1 MVKSRPLSSKQS
13 EPTLT
18 KLKISELLLDP
29 QNPRLKDR
37 QNQAS
42 QFELAK
48 EIALHFDAL
57 SLARLISANGF
68 YLNQALLVYPNAQG
82 QYIVAEGNR
91 RFTAVL
97 GLTDANYREHFQ
109 NRSEWE
115 KLAATKNAMNLSTV
129 PVYIYDGPT
138 TLRPIIAAEHLNRKL
153 SWEPYQKAREIVS
166 LVDMEGYSFEDINEF
181 SGIPKSELKRMYR
194 DFKTAKHLIRVDFPE
209 SLLTSD
215 FSKVG
220 EITKIPTLLQFCGL
234 PPEKEVKAGPLELDE
249 SKSDQLVEV
258 FEMVLGENSVTPD
271 SRQIRDLG
279 KIITEPESLNH
290 LRETGDLADA
300 LEIFKLK
307 KENNIESTAK
317 LFAKALDSL
326 ERVFSK
332 VARDK
337 SNSAIA
343 PLVKRA
349 KAISELINKL

>member
-1 MVKSRPLSSKQS
+1 VKSKPLNSKQS
-13 EPTLT
+13 EPIST
-18 KLKISELLLDP
+18 KLRVSELLLDP

-37 QNQAS
+37 QAQAS
-42 QFELAK
+42 QFELAR
-48 EIALHFDAL
+48 EIALHYDAL
-57 SLARLISANGF
+57 SLARRISANGF
-68 YLNQALLVYPNAQG
+68 YLNQALLVYPNGQG
-82 QYIVAEGNR
+82 QHIVAEGNR

-97 GLTDANYREHFQ
+97 GLTEASYREHFQ
-109 NRSEWE
+109 NKSEWE
-115 KLAATKNAMNLSTV
+115 RLAATKNARELTSV

-138 TLRPIIAAEHLNRKL
+138 TLRPIIAAEHLNGKL

-166 LVDMEGYSFEDINEF
+166 LVDIEGLSFEDINES
-181 SGIPKSELKRMYR
+181 SGVPQSELKRMYR
-194 DFKTAKHLIRVDFPE
+194 DFKTAKHLIRVNFPE

-234 PPEKEVKAGPLELDE
+234 PPEKEVKAGPLKLDE
-249 SKSDQLVEV
+249 SKSDQLLEI

-279 KIITEPESLNH
+279 KIVTEQESLSH
-290 LRETGDLADA
+290 LRETRDLAYA

-307 KENNIESTAK
+307 KENNVESTAK
-317 LFAKALDSL
+317 LFAKAIDSL
-326 ERVFSK
+326 ERIFST

-337 SNSAIA
+337 SNPAIA